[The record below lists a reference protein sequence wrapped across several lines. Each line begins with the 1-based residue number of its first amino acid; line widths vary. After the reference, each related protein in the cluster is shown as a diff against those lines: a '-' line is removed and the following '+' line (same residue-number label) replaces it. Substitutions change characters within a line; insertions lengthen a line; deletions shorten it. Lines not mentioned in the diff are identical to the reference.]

1 MDIVNYYIKT
11 LTAAGGKLL
20 PVGVFLLVGYFL
32 FIKLPFYFMVKVN
45 KENKTGENL
54 DVKKDP
60 AVENKTQPQSP
71 QDKIKLE
78 QSQYQEKLNQ
88 AREEREKEKE
98 KQQKRR
104 DEEAKQQQQ
113 KQQQQQKKKQEEPKK
128 ATPSKDVPAEEIF
141 EIPVGK
147 VLTKSELK
155 KRYFELLK
163 MNHPDK
169 VASLGQDFKILA
181 EKKTK
186 AINSAYEELKKK
198 AS

>member
-1 MDIVNYYIKT
+1 MDILNYYIKT
-11 LTAAGGKLL
+11 LSAAGGKLL

-45 KENKTGENL
+45 KENKPKAGDQELKKVPTL
-54 DVKKDP
+54 D
-60 AVENKTQPQSP
+60 E
-71 QDKIKLE
+71 KIKLE
-78 QSQYQEKLNQ
+78 QNNYQERLNQ
-88 AREEREKEKE
+88 AREEKEKN
-98 KQQKRR
+98 QK
-104 DEEAKQQQQ
+104 
-113 KQQQQQKKKQEEPKK
+113 QQKKKPEEPKK
-128 ATPSKDVPAEEIF
+128 APQKNTSAEEVF
-141 EIPVGK
+141 EIRAGEI
-147 VLTKSELK
+147 LTKSELK

-169 VASLGQDFKILA
+169 VASLGSDFKILA

>member
-1 MDIVNYYIKT
+1 MEIVNYYIKT

-45 KENKTGENL
+45 KENKPKEDGL
-54 DVKKDP
+54 KDV
-60 AVENKTQPQSP
+60 AVEHKTAEPEKV
-71 QDKIKLE
+71 KIKVE
-78 QSQYQEKLNQ
+78 QNNYQDKLNQ
-88 AREEREKEKE
+88 AREEKE

-104 DEEAKQQQQ
+104 EEEIKH
-113 KQQQQQKKKQEEPKK
+113 KKKTEGSKK
-128 ATPSKDVPAEEIF
+128 AAPPRNTPAEEIF
-141 EIPVGK
+141 EIPFGH
-147 VLTKSELK
+147 VLNKSELK

-169 VASLGQDFKILA
+169 VASLGNDFKVLA

-186 AINSAYEELKKK
+186 AINSAYDELKKK

>member
-1 MDIVNYYIKT
+1 MEVINYYIKT

-20 PVGVFLLVGYFL
+20 PLGVFLLVGYFL
-32 FIKLPFYFMVKVN
+32 FIKLPFYFMVKVS
-45 KENKTGENL
+45 KENKKNEEANL
-54 DVKKDP
+54 NNDI
-60 AVENKTQPQSP
+60 AVEHKAPQ
-71 QDKIKLE
+71 QEKIKAD
-78 QSQYQEKLNQ
+78 QNNYQEKLNQ
-88 AREEREKEKE
+88 AREEKE

-104 DEEAKQQQQ
+104 EEETKH
-113 KQQQQQKKKQEEPKK
+113 KKKQEEPKK
-128 ATPSKDVPAEEIF
+128 AAPPKNAPAEEIF

-147 VLTKSELK
+147 VLSKSELK

-169 VASLGQDFKILA
+169 VASLGNDFKVLA

>member
-1 MDIVNYYIKT
+1 MEIVNYYIKT

-45 KENKTGENL
+45 KENKPKEEGL
-54 DVKKDP
+54 KDV
-60 AVENKTQPQSP
+60 AVEHKTAESEKV
-71 QDKIKLE
+71 KIKVE
-78 QSQYQEKLNQ
+78 QNNYQEKLNQ
-88 AREEREKEKE
+88 AREEKE

-104 DEEAKQQQQ
+104 EEEIKH
-113 KQQQQQKKKQEEPKK
+113 KKKTEGPKK
-128 ATPSKDVPAEEIF
+128 AAPPRNTPAEEIF
-141 EIPVGK
+141 EIPVGH
-147 VLTKSELK
+147 VLNKSELK

-169 VASLGQDFKILA
+169 VASLGNDFKVLA

-186 AINSAYEELKKK
+186 AINSAYDELKKK

>member
-1 MDIVNYYIKT
+1 MEIVEYYIKT

-32 FIKLPFYFMVKVN
+32 FIKLPFYFMVKVS
-45 KENKTGENL
+45 KENKKTEAEL
-54 DVKKDP
+54 AKDV
-60 AVENKTQPQSP
+60 AVEHKAPQ
-71 QDKIKLE
+71 QEKIKAE
-78 QSQYQEKLNQ
+78 SNNYQEKLNQ
-88 AREEREKEKE
+88 AREEKE

-104 DEEAKQQQQ
+104 GEETKH
-113 KQQQQQKKKQEEPKK
+113 KKKTEEPKK
-128 ATPSKDVPAEEIF
+128 AAPPKNVPPEEIF

-147 VLTKSELK
+147 VLSKSELK

-169 VASLGQDFKILA
+169 VASLGNDFKILA

-186 AINSAYEELKKK
+186 AINSAYDELKKK

>member
-1 MDIVNYYIKT
+1 MEIVNYYIKT

-45 KENKTGENL
+45 KENKPKEDGL
-54 DVKKDP
+54 KDV
-60 AVENKTQPQSP
+60 AVEHKTAEPEKV
-71 QDKIKLE
+71 KIKVE
-78 QSQYQEKLNQ
+78 QNNYQDKLNQ
-88 AREEREKEKE
+88 AREEKE

-104 DEEAKQQQQ
+104 EEEIKH
-113 KQQQQQKKKQEEPKK
+113 KKKTEGSKK
-128 ATPSKDVPAEEIF
+128 AAPPRNTSAEEIF
-141 EIPVGK
+141 EIPVGH
-147 VLTKSELK
+147 VLNKSELK

-169 VASLGQDFKILA
+169 VASLGNDFKVLA

-186 AINSAYEELKKK
+186 AINSAYDELKKK